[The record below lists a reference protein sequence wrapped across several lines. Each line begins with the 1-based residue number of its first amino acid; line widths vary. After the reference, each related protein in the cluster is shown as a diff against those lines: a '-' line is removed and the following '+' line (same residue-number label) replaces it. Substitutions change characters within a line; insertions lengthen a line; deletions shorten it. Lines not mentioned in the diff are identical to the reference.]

1 MDIKHNHYKSVRETI
16 LISMILAP
24 LIPFMITFG
33 IGYYY
38 FTTSLETGTV
48 ASLKR
53 IVGDHRHMIDSFLS
67 ERKSDLEFISNAYS
81 FEELSRTEKINEVFE
96 FLQKKSNAFVD
107 LGLFDE
113 EGVHVSY
120 HGPYKLRSK
129 VYKDADWFK
138 NVMQKGFYISD
149 IFLGF
154 RQVPHFVMA
163 VEREEN
169 GKKWVIR
176 ATIDSFVFN
185 DLVKKVRVGK
195 TGEAYILNTEGV
207 LQTDRRSGGNLMD
220 KPSEALNVPE
230 SKTDIQT
237 FHESNIKGEKYFYAT
252 TWLKNKDWLLVV
264 RVEEADAF
272 SDLHTAFYL
281 IIIIAIV
288 GGMVIIILA
297 FYLTNQIIRHLSE
310 TDAEKET
317 LNQQL
322 IRASRLAELGE
333 MAAGFAHEINNP
345 LQIIRTEQ
353 SLIEM
358 IFSEMKEKGEMQA
371 SESLNEL
378 QDSMDQIKLQIERCA
393 GITQAIL
400 KFGRQSEP
408 MFRHVDLR
416 RFIPEIIR
424 MIDKKASVHGIDI
437 AQELGEDTPAVH
449 GDAGQLQQVMLNL
462 LNNAIDAIVDKHG
475 SQGGKLLISSGK
487 DEEGR
492 FAVIIV
498 GDNGCGISP
507 ENLKKM
513 FSPFFTTKP
522 VGRGTG
528 LGLSVCY
535 GIINHMGGTMQVS
548 SQEGVGTTFTI
559 RLPIAI

>member
-1 MDIKHNHYKSVRETI
+1 MDIKQNHYKSVRETI

-24 LIPFMITFG
+24 LIPFIIVFG
-33 IGYYY
+33 VGYYY
-38 FTTSLETGTV
+38 FTTSLETSTV

-53 IVGDHRHMIDSFLS
+53 IVSDHRQLIDSFLA
-67 ERKSDLEFISNAYS
+67 ERKSDMEFVINAYS
-81 FEELSRTEKINEVFE
+81 FDELSRAEKINEVFDL
-96 FLQKKSNAFVD
+96 LQKKSNAFVD
-107 LGLFDE
+107 LGVFDE
-113 EGVHVSY
+113 EGNHVAY

-129 VYKDADWFK
+129 IYKDADWFK

-154 RQVPHFVMA
+154 RQVPHFVMS
-163 VEREEN
+163 VEREEK

-185 DLVKKVRVGK
+185 DLVKKVRIGK

-220 KPSEALNVPE
+220 KPSEKLNVPE
-230 SKTDIQT
+230 SKLDIQT
-237 FHESNIKGEKYFYAT
+237 FNEANLKGETYFYAT

-264 RVEEADAF
+264 RVEQTDAF
-272 SDLHTAFYL
+272 SYLHTAFYL
-281 IIIIAIV
+281 IIIICVI
-288 GGMVIIILA
+288 GGVAVILLA
-297 FYLTNQIIRHLSE
+297 FYLTNQIIRHLSK
-310 TDAEKET
+310 TDSEKEQ

-358 IFSEMKEKGEMQA
+358 IFSEMQEKGDVKE
-371 SESLNEL
+371 SEALIEL
-378 QDSMDQIKLQIERCA
+378 RDSMDQIKLQIERCA
-393 GITQAIL
+393 GITKAIL

-408 MFRHVDLR
+408 VFKHVDLKK
-416 RFIPEIIR
+416 FIPEIIR
-424 MIDKKASVHGIDI
+424 MIEKKASVHGIEVD
-437 AQELGEDTPAVH
+437 QEFAEDTPAVH

-462 LNNAIDAIVDKHG
+462 LNNATDAIIDKHG
-475 SQGGKLLISSGK
+475 SQGGKLLISAGR
-487 DEEGR
+487 DEEDR
-492 FAVIIV
+492 FAIIIV
-498 GDNGCGISP
+498 RDNGCGINA
-507 ENLKKM
+507 ENLKKI

-548 SQEGVGTTFTI
+548 SQEGSGTTFTI